1 MMFLARRCGSP
12 HRLRRQS
19 GVTLIE
25 ALVTFVILSVGLL
38 GIVSLQAISKTSQHQ
53 GIQRSNAVMLANDL
67 VERIRINPG
76 GLATYS
82 AGGLATPFGG
92 GTLSAPT
99 TDCAATACTATQL
112 AAYDL
117 WLWEQGID
125 GATVTVTGSDA
136 VVRNAAGLIA
146 PRACVRFTADT
157 GMARTGL
164 VDVIIQWRGLGETQD
179 AVTAGDGEACG
190 GAAAGADDFRRQLV
204 VSTFVID
211 EAEL

>member
-1 MMFLARRCGSP
+1 MFLANKRSQSSVM
-12 HRLRRQS
+12 RRQS

-38 GIVSLQAISKTSQHQ
+38 GIVSLQAISKSAQHQ
-53 GIQRSNAVMLANDL
+53 GIQRTKAVMLANDL

-82 AGGLATPFGG
+82 AGGLTTPLGG
-92 GTLSAPT
+92 GTLAAPA
-99 TDCAATACTATQL
+99 TDCAAVACTPAQL

-117 WLWEQGID
+117 WLWERGVD
-125 GATVTVTGSDA
+125 GATVTVTGADA

-146 PRACVRFTADT
+146 PRACVRFIADA
-157 GMARTGL
+157 GMTRTGL

-179 AVTAGDGEACG
+179 AVAAVGGEVCG
-190 GAAAGADDFRRQLV
+190 GAAAGTDDFRRQLV

-211 EAEL
+211 ETEL